1 MISIL
6 MPIYNGIEFI
16 EESVSSILRQNYD
29 QWELLIGINGH
40 PQNSEVYKIAK
51 EYEKKSDNTGET
63 LGKIRVYDFYEI
75 KGKSNTLNVMIKFCN
90 YNYIALL
97 DVDDIWHHE
106 KLNIQ
111 SQLLNHYD
119 VIGSKCVWFG
129 NRAGV
134 IPDIPV
140 GDISIYNFSLVNPI
154 INSSSIIR
162 KELCYW
168 NSNWDGIEDYD
179 LWLRLRK
186 QNKKFFNCKDIL
198 VKHRIHSASAFNA
211 KGNDNK
217 VDNLLISHGFKSRKE
232 ILNEPSKIIMPQ
244 VNKIKMNLF

>member
-1 MISIL
+1 
-6 MPIYNGIEFI
+6 
-16 EESVSSILRQNYD
+16 
-29 QWELLIGINGH
+29 
-40 PQNSEVYKIAK
+40 
-51 EYEKKSDNTGET
+51 
-63 LGKIRVYDFYEI
+63 
-75 KGKSNTLNVMIKFCN
+75 MIKFCN